1 MTSHVSLM
9 AVTTTQTG
17 SKAQT
22 AREKTSSQPIIT
34 TIRDKT
40 TTGSTTTT
48 IRTAKTTT

>member
-22 AREKTSSQPIIT
+22 AREKTSSLPIIT

-40 TTGSTTTT
+40 TGLTT
-48 IRTAKTTT
+48 RTAKTTT